1 MRQRI
6 RDISL
11 SWRLTALYVAIL
23 AVVLMSL
30 GVVLYTQVQDF
41 LLKDT
46 ASRLQASARP
56 PSGPAPRRGNDGG
69 GYESLRLAELAKN
82 ISSRD
87 TTVQII
93 DPDG

>member
-23 AVVLMSL
+23 AAVLTSL
-30 GVVLYTQVQDF
+30 GVVLYTQVQYF
-41 LLKDT
+41 LTNDT

-56 PSGPAPRRGNDGG
+56 PGGPPQRRGPDN
-69 GYESLRLAELAKN
+69 GYEGARLAELAKKHL
-82 ISSRD
+82 RA
-87 TTVQII
+87 
-93 DPDG
+93 